1 MDTAD
6 LDSFISLIP
15 SPNASWGNAVPMT
28 QASVENLFSFLA
40 LNPAF
45 LVNML
50 GRPDYWAPQKR
61 WEKATDGTISACGK
75 TRNLVWRETSRFG

>member
-1 MDTAD
+1 MDAVDTE
-6 LDSFISLIP
+6 SFIQLIP
-15 SPNASWGNAVPMT
+15 SPNASWGSAIPMT
-28 QASVENLFSFLA
+28 QASVDNLFSFLA

-61 WEKATDGTISACGK
+61 LEKTSDGTISACGK
-75 TRNLVWRETSRFG
+75 TTILL